1 MKYADI
7 YHYMD
12 VACLT
17 AKRSYAK
24 RAQVGSI
31 IVKNRNIISEGYNGT
46 YPGCSN
52 MCETEDGSKTLP
64 NVIHAEKNAILK
76 MCKSTNSSEGAS
88 IFITHEPCNE
98 CASLIILAGIKEVY
112 YRNEYSSKNYG
123 SGLELLMEHG
133 IDCYHVTE
141 NSIDKHNGDNLGKD
155 NLHIRESL

>member
-7 YHYMD
+7 YYYMN

-24 RAQVGSI
+24 RAQVGAI
-31 IVKNRNIISEGYNGT
+31 IVKDRNIISEGYNGT

-52 MCETEDGSKTLP
+52 VCETEDGSKTLP

-76 MCKSTNSSEGAS
+76 MCKSTNSSEGGS
-88 IFITHEPCNE
+88 IFVTHEPCNE

-112 YRNEYSSKNYG
+112 YRNEYSSQNYG
-123 SGLELLMEHG
+123 GGIGLLMEHG
-133 IDCYHVTE
+133 IDCYHVLE
-141 NSIDKHNGDNLGKD
+141 NRIDKHNGDTLGKD